1 VRDEGWTKL
10 GRAPRE
16 QQQVS
21 VTSLEITWA
30 LEGQSPAIPVEP
42 HATSDLPCRLSASL
56 VRSTHLPKHFRAHA
70 NWVCGSTTQ
79 HTRAKGQ
86 LETPR
91 QRSRS
96 TLNHAFN
103 CRARVSRS
111 LPCTPTYFANNTR
124 LFEDDA
130 HSVVEIRTDS
140 LSTLREL
147 GPPDLVHLIKQPVK
161 STNKQVIEQ
170 RLWKRRS
177 QGMSTIGRN
186 AC

>member
-21 VTSLEITWA
+21 VTSLEITCA

-42 HATSDLPCRLSASL
+42 HATSELSCRLSASL
-56 VRSTHLPKHFRAHA
+56 VRSTHLPKHLCAHA
-70 NWVCGSTTQ
+70 NWTRESITQ

-86 LETPR
+86 LKTPR

-96 TLNHAFN
+96 TLDHAFN

-111 LPCTPTYFANNTR
+111 LPCTPTYFANNTLDCSKTTHTLLSR
-124 LFEDDA
+124 SEPTAFR
-130 HSVVEIRTDS
+130 HSANLARPIW
-140 LSTLREL
+140 STSSSNQSSR
-147 GPPDLVHLIKQPVK
+147 P
-161 STNKQVIEQ
+161 TN
-170 RLWKRRS
+170 R
-177 QGMSTIGRN
+177 
-186 AC
+186 